1 MRRIPPGTGVRP
13 RHGWLWTNPRITDRL
28 SGMTEH
34 SRDDVDLSRNR
45 DHNRF
50 ELRVG
55 GDLAGTAEYVEEPDG
70 IALTHTVVR
79 EEYRHQGYS
88 SMLMKFAAEEIIAS
102 GRAIKPYCSY
112 AAAYLGKH
120 RELSHHV
127 SWPQETR

>member
-1 MRRIPPGTGVRP
+1 
-13 RHGWLWTNPRITDRL
+13 
-28 SGMTEH
+28 MTEH

-55 GDLAGTAEYVEEPDG
+55 GELAGTAEYVEEPDG

-88 SMLMKFAAEEIIAS
+88 SMLMRFAAEEIIAS
-102 GRAIKPYCSY
+102 GRRIKPYCSY